1 MTPEPTTA
9 ALCTAPGRGGIAVI
23 TLIGPRAEEILA
35 EIFNPIC
42 ARENVPKNALQ
53 LGRIVDDR
61 TGDALDKPL
70 VCRTDRGVEINI
82 HGGPHIA
89 RRVLELLA
97 AHGAQPRNIDT
108 EPRGPLNATHEKWNN
123 PSIGAELLI
132 TLPSARSGLTVA
144 AISSQWSSGL
154 SELIGGQL
162 PLAEQLR
169 AAADGLKDIEKLLNP
184 IEVVLAGPPNAGK
197 STLTNVLVGRGV
209 SIVHQMAG
217 TTRDWVREAA
227 IVNGIPIWLTDTAGL
242 WDAPK
247 GIDSEAVRRARH
259 CAAEADILILIDPDG
274 SSVDP
279 DWLGQEQKHPTT
291 LSLRSKCDQPG
302 EPKTDGPIEISAMN
316 GLGIDNLKS
325 AIVTAAGLD
334 QFDPK
339 TPRAFTLRQAD
350 LLIRAAGAVDS
361 GDPAAAR
368 VLLGELL
375 RGPINRATC

>member
-1 MTPEPTTA
+1 
-9 ALCTAPGRGGIAVI
+9 
-23 TLIGPRAEEILA
+23 
-35 EIFNPIC
+35 PIC
-42 ARENVPKNALQ
+42 DRENVAENTLQ
-53 LGRIVDDR
+53 LGRIIDDR

-70 VCRTDRGVEINI
+70 VCRTASGVEINI

-97 AHGAQPRNIDT
+97 AHGAQLCNIDA

-123 PSIGAELLI
+123 PSIGTELLI
-132 TLPSARSGLTVA
+132 AIPNARSGMTVA

-154 SELIGGQL
+154 SELVAGPL
-162 PLAEQLR
+162 PSAEQLR
-169 AAADGLKDIEKLLNP
+169 SAADGLEDIEKLLNP

-197 STLTNVLVGRGV
+197 STLTNALVGRGV

-259 CAAEADILILIDPDG
+259 CAAEADILILMDPDG
-274 SSVDP
+274 SSLDP
-279 DWLGQEQKHPTT
+279 EWLGREQTHPTT
-291 LSLRSKCDQPG
+291 LSVRSKCDQPG

-325 AIVTAAGLD
+325 AIVKAANLD

-339 TPRAFTLRQAD
+339 TPRAFTPRQAD
-350 LLIRAAGAVDS
+350 LLTRAADAVDA
-361 GDPAAAR
+361 DDPPAAE
-368 VLLGELL
+368 VLLGALL